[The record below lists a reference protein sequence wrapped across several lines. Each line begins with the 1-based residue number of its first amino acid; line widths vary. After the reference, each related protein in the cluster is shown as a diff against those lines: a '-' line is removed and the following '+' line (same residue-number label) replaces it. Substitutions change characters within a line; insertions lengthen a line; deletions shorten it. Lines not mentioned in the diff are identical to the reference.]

1 MSNDYFIF
9 KKFIIKQNNC
19 AMKVG
24 TDGVLLGAWADCNA
38 STKILDIGTGT
49 GLISLMLAQRSK
61 AYIDAIEIDKNSY
74 KQAKEN
80 ILNSHWRNRIKVFN
94 ISFQDFYND
103 KSFVYD
109 LVVTNP
115 PYFINSFKANTI
127 ERTNARHNN
136 LITHSEL
143 LAGVDKLLTVKGLF
157 CLILPY
163 EQTHDFISM
172 AEDYNF
178 YCNKILK
185 IKPIPDKEFK
195 RALIELRREK
205 IKYKEQTLIIEKNK
219 RHDYTQQY
227 KDLTKDFYLA
237 F

>member
-1 MSNDYFIF
+1 MANQYFKF
-9 KKFIIKQNNC
+9 KRFIIKQNNC

-24 TDGVLLGAWADCNA
+24 TDGVLLGAWAYCKA

-49 GLISLMLAQRSK
+49 GLISLMLAQRSN
-61 AYIDAIEIDKNSY
+61 AFIDAIEIDVNAY
-74 KQAKEN
+74 TQAKEN
-80 ILNSHWRNRIKVFN
+80 ILNSDWGDRIQIFN
-94 ISFQDFYND
+94 ISFQDFNSN
-103 KSFVYD
+103 KSNVYD
-109 LVVTNP
+109 LIVTNP
-115 PYFINSFKANTI
+115 PYFINSLKANTI

-136 LITHSEL
+136 LLTHSEL
-143 LAGVDKLLTVKGLF
+143 LAGVDKLLTAKGVF

-172 AEDYNF
+172 ANDYNF
-178 YCNKILK
+178 YYNKILK
-185 IKPIPDKEFK
+185 VKPTPDKEPK
-195 RALIELRREK
+195 RALIELSREK
-205 IKYKEQTLIIEKNK
+205 IKCEEHILIIEKDK